1 MFCSQENGTLDKSVL
16 EERIVDSKENIN
28 NPRDNTRKNIV
39 LAYVSEGEIY
49 CQLAKHST
57 LILRV
62 LWLFTLSPL
71 FKKLP
76 YFLVF

>member
-28 NPRDNTRKNIV
+28 NPRDNTHKNIV
-39 LAYVSEGEIY
+39 LAYVSEGGIY

-62 LWLFTLSPL
+62 LQLFTLSPL